1 LSPVLQSLTQK
12 VRARNT
18 CRLII
23 KSDKLA
29 DLQNSR
35 RPEVFYRSVVLLSIR
50 VPRGHV
56 ESRWS
61 RRGSDH
67 LPGVFRRCS

>member
-18 CRLII
+18 CRLTI

-35 RPEVFYRSVVLLSIR
+35 RPEFFYRSVVLLSIR

-61 RRGSDH
+61 QLGSGH
-67 LPGVFRRCS
+67 LPGACRRCS